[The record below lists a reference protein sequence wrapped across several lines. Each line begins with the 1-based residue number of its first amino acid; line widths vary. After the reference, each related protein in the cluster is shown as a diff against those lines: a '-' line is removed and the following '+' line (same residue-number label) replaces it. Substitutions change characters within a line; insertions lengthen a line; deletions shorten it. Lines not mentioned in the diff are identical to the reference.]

1 MLKRIRVCNGISRVD
16 LARDLGLAPSTA
28 GIYVERLMAEGFL
41 TESAKT
47 VRETGRPPK
56 LLHLNPTGGEFIGVD
71 FEARNIMAVAVDFAD
86 RPLRHSHKAIEEGD
100 SVNRIVAKIQQAV
113 IDVLPGNPSS
123 LLAIGIGVPGIVD
136 SVNGIAI
143 DYKFI
148 PSWRNV
154 RLAERLGRR
163 FRVPVFLENTMRAM
177 ALAELWFGQG
187 RGCGDFVCVCI
198 RSGLGAGMVSNGRLN
213 WGAHH
218 SAGELGRWR
227 CPSISAATAPYFY
240 SGQQGGPELQ
250 DIASARSIQKALQKA
265 IVMGKA
271 SILRS
276 LAYPPTLEDVL
287 QAAQQKDA
295 LTLEV
300 VGQAAN
306 ELGSALG
313 NLALVVDPSKIILAG
328 QLTPLGET
336 FLNPVRE
343 AVTRTL
349 RPSGLRFPEIV
360 NSTMGEYIGALGA
373 AALAL
378 HEWKPGRALP
388 APAA

>member
-1 MLKRIRVCNGISRVD
+1 MKHVFIDFERLRKLLQHRLDECRDPARIAAVGDDDDEFIAAKPVHSAGF
-16 LARDLGLAPSTA
+16 ARDAL
-28 GIYVERLMAEGFL
+28 IER
-41 TESAKT
+41 
-47 VRETGRPPK
+47 
-56 LLHLNPTGGEFIGVD
+56 GVD
-71 FEARNIMAVAVDFAD
+71 A
-86 RPLRHSHKAIEEGD
+86 
-100 SVNRIVAKIQQAV
+100 AKI
-113 IDVLPGNPSS
+113 
-123 LLAIGIGVPGIVD
+123 
-136 SVNGIAI
+136 
-143 DYKFI
+143 
-148 PSWRNV
+148 
-154 RLAERLGRR
+154 
-163 FRVPVFLENTMRAM
+163 
-177 ALAELWFGQG
+177 
-187 RGCGDFVCVCI
+187 VCI
-198 RSGLGAGMVSNGRLN
+198 RSGLGAGMVSNGRLH

-227 CPSISAATAPYFY
+227 CPSISAVTAPYFY

-271 SILRS
+271 TTLRV

-300 VGQAAN
+300 VGRAAN

-313 NLALVVDPSKIILAG
+313 NLALAVDPSKFILAG
-328 QLTPLGET
+328 QLTQLGET

-349 RPSGLRFPEIV
+349 RPSGLRVPEIV
-360 NSTMGEYIGALGA
+360 NSIMGEYIGALGA

-378 HEWKPGRALP
+378 HEWKPERARR
-388 APAA
+388 APEA